1 MQDQSD
7 VIRGMYEAFARG
19 DVAAVMAKLSP
30 DVIWNEAENFVYA
43 DGSPYVGPQAV
54 LAGIFMRLATE
65 WNGFTVHPEEIIGAG
80 DKVIARGRYRAEYKA
95 TGVAVNAQF
104 AHVWQLR
111 DGQVVSF
118 QEYTDTAQFRDAV
131 AKSARA

>member
-7 VIRGMYEAFARG
+7 GIRGVYEAFGRG
-19 DVAAVMAKLSP
+19 GVAAVMAKLSP

-104 AHVWQLR
+104 
-111 DGQVVSF
+111 
-118 QEYTDTAQFRDAV
+118 
-131 AKSARA
+131 